1 MVAGDDRISL
11 GGKRALQN
19 PVVGFIVTH
28 DAQRFLWTNKDRE
41 VADCRPRFSHPPRG
55 PAELASQD
63 ATDLVEDRRR
73 DVDLDQTGA
82 AEGEQSATI
91 RGTLPAAAELLDGAL
106 ETES

>member
-41 VADCRPRFSHPPRG
+41 VADCCPRFSHPQRG
-55 PAELASQD
+55 PAELASQN
-63 ATDLVEDRRR
+63 ATDLVERIAGEMQISIRPAR
-73 DVDLDQTGA
+73 PRASTSSAVPA
-82 AEGEQSATI
+82 KFNAEM
-91 RGTLPAAAELLDGAL
+91 
-106 ETES
+106 